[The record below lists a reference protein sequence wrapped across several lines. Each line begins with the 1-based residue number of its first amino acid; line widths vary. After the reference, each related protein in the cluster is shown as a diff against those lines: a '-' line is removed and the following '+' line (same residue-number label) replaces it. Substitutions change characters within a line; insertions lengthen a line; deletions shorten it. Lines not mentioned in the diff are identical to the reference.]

1 MSLRELPSVD
11 VLLQQPHT
19 RRLTEAYGRDLTLDA
34 LRSALQGA
42 RDAVRAGQPVP
53 SAEVLLESAQR
64 NLAEWTAPSLVPVI
78 NATGV
83 ILHTNLGRAPLSAS
97 ALRAMLQVAQG
108 YATLEYDL
116 PSGQRG
122 TRTVHAERLL
132 TRLTGAEAALVV
144 NNNAG
149 AVLLALTAL
158 AKGREVI
165 IARSQLVEVGGGF
178 RLPAVMGPP

>member
-64 NLAEWTAPSLVPVI
+64 NLAEWSAPSLVPVI

-83 ILHTNLGRAPLSAS
+83 ILHTNLGRAPLSAAAIQAVQAVS
-97 ALRAMLQVAQG
+97 LG
-108 YATLEYDL
+108 YSNLEYDL
-116 PSGQRG
+116 TKGQRG
-122 TRTVHAERLL
+122 SRLVHAEAQLQ
-132 TRLTGAEAALVV
+132 RLTGAEAALVV
-144 NNNAG
+144 NNNAA
-149 AVLLALTAL
+149 AVLLVLSAL
-158 AKGREVI
+158 A
-165 IARSQLVEVGGGF
+165 
-178 RLPAVMGPP
+178 